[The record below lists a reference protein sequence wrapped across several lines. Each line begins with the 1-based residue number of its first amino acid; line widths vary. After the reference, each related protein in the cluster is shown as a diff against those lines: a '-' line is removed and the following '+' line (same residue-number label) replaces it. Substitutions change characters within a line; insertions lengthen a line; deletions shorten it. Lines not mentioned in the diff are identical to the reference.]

1 MKKALVL
8 GASGGMGY
16 SIVKELSSRGIEVV
30 AFARTKSK
38 LEKLFDGDTNVT
50 IFSGD
55 IFELKDLL
63 AAASGSDVIFQAA
76 NLPYVEWEEK
86 LPPFMMNIL
95 NVAKKQSAKLAIVDN
110 IYAYGRSPGK
120 KVTETTPKNPHTKK
134 GNTRLQ
140 VEKLIKESDVPSLIA
155 HFPDFYGPNAENT
168 ILHYTLQNIVK
179 NKKSSYVGEQKI
191 AREFIFTP
199 DGARAIVNLALND
212 EAYGQNWN
220 IPGYD
225 VITGEEL
232 VQEIRNITQYDKK
245 VSTISK
251 SMIKFLGLFNA
262 NMREVVEMFYL
273 NEEPVV
279 LNGDKYE
286 KQIGEIPRTSY
297 QEGLRQTIEFMR
309 DREKRE
315 E

>member
-16 SIVKELSSRGIEVV
+16 SIVKELSNRGIEVV

-38 LEKLFDGDTNVT
+38 LEKLFDRDSNVT
-50 IFSGD
+50 IFSGN
-55 IFELKDLL
+55 IFELEDLL
-63 AAASGSDVIFQAA
+63 VASAGADIIFQAA
-76 NLPYVEWEEK
+76 NLPYVEWEER
-86 LPPFMMNIL
+86 LPLFVTNVL
-95 NVAKKQSAKLAIVDN
+95 NAAKSQSAKLAFVEN

-134 GNTRLQ
+134 GNIRLQ
-140 VEKLIKESDVPSLIA
+140 VEKLIKEFGVPSLIA

-168 ILHYTLQNIVK
+168 LLHYTLQNIVK
-179 NKKSSYVGEQKI
+179 NKKSSYVGDQKI
-191 AREFIFTP
+191 AREFIYTP
-199 DGARAIVNLALND
+199 DGAKAIVNLALNE

-232 VQEIRNITQYDKK
+232 IQTIRNFSQYDKK

-251 SMIKFLGLFNA
+251 NMIKLLGLINA

-279 LNGDKYE
+279 LDGEKYE
-286 KQIGEIPRTSY
+286 KEIGPVPRTSY
-297 QEGLRQTIEFMR
+297 EEGLRKTIEYMK
-309 DREKRE
+309 DREMGKE
-315 E
+315 